1 MMSYQ
6 IYITRKAEND
16 LIQAA
21 DYIEFILKNPQA
33 ASALLDRAD
42 KKIRELADFPEKS
55 ALVEDPVLRAWGIRF
70 TQVNHYLAFYIISE
84 EEQRIYIVRFLYEK
98 RNWISI
104 LKSGYSLE

>member
-55 ALVEDPVLRAWGIRF
+55 ALVEDPVLRTWGIRF